1 MQASLEELPSS
12 IATAPSPVLFQAIDV
27 KLCEIL
33 FLTTS
38 LLGSQSDV
46 GYSSMKEDGQANQ
59 KPKSS
64 SQKDLPTAIKGKFLS
79 SLSFKLGKSKGDG
92 ITI

>member
-1 MQASLEELPSS
+1 MKATLLPIPMAMVCQGRRWIRLKKAIMQASLEELPSS
-12 IATAPSPVLFQAIDV
+12 IAT
-27 KLCEIL
+27 
-33 FLTTS
+33 
-38 LLGSQSDV
+38 
-46 GYSSMKEDGQANQ
+46 ANQ